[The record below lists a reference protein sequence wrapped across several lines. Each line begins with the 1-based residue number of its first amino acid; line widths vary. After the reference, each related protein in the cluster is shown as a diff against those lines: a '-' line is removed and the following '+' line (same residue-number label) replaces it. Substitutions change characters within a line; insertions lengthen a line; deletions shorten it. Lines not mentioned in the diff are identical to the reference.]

1 MSHWAP
7 ARQVLVAYWL
17 CFAAALGVYA
27 AMVTWTLPGIAAEAG
42 GLTPFDMRPFGYS
55 HDEALAFLSALTDEG
70 RRLYTGP
77 QKMLDAVYPAFLA
90 IVLAGAVKHLFPR
103 GVLYSLMM
111 ACIVAG
117 MAADYLE
124 NMRVA
129 IMLAGETS
137 PDAIA
142 AAARAT
148 VLKSSLTGIAMI
160 VILGR
165 LIRTVWH
172 KWTKND

>member
-1 MSHWAP
+1 MSHWTP
-7 ARQVLVAYWL
+7 AKRIKTAYWL

-27 AMVTWTLPGIAAEAG
+27 AMVTWTLPGIADAAG

-55 HDEALAFLSALTDEG
+55 HEEALAFLSALTDEG

-77 QKMLDAVYPAFLA
+77 QKMLDAVYPALLA

-103 GVLYSLMM
+103 GVLSSIMM
-111 ACIVAG
+111 ACVAGG

-124 NMRVA
+124 NLRVA
-129 IMLAGETS
+129 EMMAGDNS
-137 PDAIA
+137 PDAIT

-148 VLKSSLTGIAMI
+148 VLKSVLTGVAMI

-165 LIRTVWH
+165 LIHSVWR
-172 KWTKND
+172 KWTMK

>member
-7 ARQVLVAYWL
+7 AKRMRAAYWL
-17 CFAAALGVYA
+17 CFAAAVGVYA
-27 AMVTWTLPGIAAEAG
+27 VMVTWTLPGIAAEAG
-42 GLTPFDMRPFGYS
+42 GLMPFDMRPFGYS
-55 HDEALAFLSALTDEG
+55 HEEALAFLSALTEEG
-70 RRLYTGP
+70 HRLYTGP
-77 QKMLDAVYPAFLA
+77 QKMLDAVYPALLA

-103 GVLYSLMM
+103 GMLFSIMM
-111 ACIVAG
+111 ACIAAG

-129 IMLAGETS
+129 VMLAGETS
-137 PDAIA
+137 PDAIT

-165 LIRTVWH
+165 LIRTFWH
-172 KWTKND
+172 KWAKND